1 MFRTNLLLRGPSWA
15 KIANYTIRRSVGRQ
29 AGQMFSGR
37 QNFSALKQDRI
48 MMYNPNPIK
57 RQTLITRKSFHNM
70 AQAAIV
76 PILPTILFS
85 IPLSIP
91 YFLTLKVVAS
101 RILSPPTRT
110 KITKY
115 IGSALMTIP
124 LMFMFSFNIAPNT
137 QRYRFMILWSWE
149 EKKLLNAANECVE
162 NVLGSESIVPDEDP
176 RSQMVEHVINRLWRQ
191 GLKKNEETPPPKV
204 YLILNDETLDGLS
217 YPSSVITLTTCWF
230 RIIGHDQDLLAALM
244 AHELA
249 HIVQSH
255 ASEFYGISFMTKAL
269 TKLTSILGNLT
280 FVVNKESK
288 PSIFLQKHS
297 QKLEREADLLGQE
310 IMARAGYDP
319 AKAVELW
326 ELMSFIKNSPDLL
339 EKNDYEEKV
348 VTFRSHPSEEN
359 RVKYLRENL
368 TRFI

>member
-1 MFRTNLLLRGPSWA
+1 
-15 KIANYTIRRSVGRQ
+15 
-29 AGQMFSGR
+29 
-37 QNFSALKQDRI
+37 
-48 MMYNPNPIK
+48 
-57 RQTLITRKSFHNM
+57 
-70 AQAAIV
+70 
-76 PILPTILFS
+76 
-85 IPLSIP
+85 
-91 YFLTLKVVAS
+91 
-101 RILSPPTRT
+101 
-110 KITKY
+110 
-115 IGSALMTIP
+115 
-124 LMFMFSFNIAPNT
+124 
-137 QRYRFMILWSWE
+137 
-149 EKKLLNAANECVE
+149 
-162 NVLGSESIVPDEDP
+162 
-176 RSQMVEHVINRLWRQ
+176 
-191 GLKKNEETPPPKV
+191 
-204 YLILNDETLDGLS
+204 
-217 YPSSVITLTTCWF
+217 
-230 RIIGHDQDLLAALM
+230 IIGHDQDLLAALM

-280 FVVNKESK
+280 FSGNKDSK

-348 VTFRSHPSEEN
+348 DTFRSHPSEEN

-368 TRFI
+368 TRARYLYDR